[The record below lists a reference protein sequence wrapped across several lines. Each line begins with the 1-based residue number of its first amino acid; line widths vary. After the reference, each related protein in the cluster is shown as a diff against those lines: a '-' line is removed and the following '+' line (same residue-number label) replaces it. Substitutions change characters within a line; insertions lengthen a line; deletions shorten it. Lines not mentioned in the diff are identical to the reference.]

1 MLEWLVP
8 QVGHWVLPLLCAP
21 LTQVGHWVLPLLWAP
36 LAKVGHW
43 RPAIPLGTSGSLAAL
58 LLYAVEQELM

>member
-8 QVGHWVLPLLCAP
+8 
-21 LTQVGHWVLPLLWAP
+21 QVGHWVLPLLWAP